1 MEWTKYRMFLAL
13 LLVVTGSINTLST
26 KWADFMESV
35 GLDGQK
41 RHFVHPFLQ
50 ASTMFLGEMACLA
63 TFKILYWYY
72 SRRQDGSESQEKT
85 TAGNTNFKAL
95 ILLPPA
101 MCDMIA
107 TSTMYIGLN
116 LTYASSFQMLR
127 GSVIVFVA
135 LLSMAFLDRKLR
147 CVEWFGIIF
156 VLSGLSVVGMS
167 DFASGSSSEHK
178 DTNSIITGDLLII
191 AAQIITAFQMVYE
204 EKFVKDKD
212 IPALMVVG
220 YEGLWGFVVLGSL
233 LVPFYW
239 IPAYPPFS
247 ENPRNVLEDTPD
259 GLVQLFNNGLLLLAM
274 FGTFVSIAFFNF
286 AGVSVTKEMSATTR
300 MVLDSV
306 RTLVIWVIGLALE
319 WQTFNYLQV
328 IGFALLLV
336 GMCLYNNVL
345 LEPAFKRFMGY
356 MNRRAAST
364 GRFAR
369 MEEEE
374 AGVLDSQR
382 ADRATAN

>member
-1 MEWTKYRMFLAL
+1 MEWTPYRIFLAL

-26 KWADFMESV
+26 KWADRMTSV
-35 GLDGQK
+35 GLDGK
-41 RHFVHPFLQ
+41 DRPFVHPFLQ
-50 ASTMFLGEMACLA
+50 ASTMFLGEVACLA
-63 TFKILYWYY
+63 TFKLLYWYY
-72 SRRQDGSESQEKT
+72 SRKQDGSETREKT

-101 MCDMIA
+101 MCDMVA

-135 LLSMAFLDRKLR
+135 LLSIAFLDKKLR
-147 CVEWFGIIF
+147 GIEWAGIIF
-156 VLSGLSVVGMS
+156 VISGLSVVGMS
-167 DFASGSSSEHK
+167 DFFSGTSSQEHK

-212 IPALMVVG
+212 IPALMAVG
-220 YEGLWGFVVLGSL
+220 YEGFWGFVVLGSL

-247 ENPRNVLEDTPD
+247 ANPRDVLEDTPD
-259 GLVQLFNNGLLLLAM
+259 GLVQLYNNGLLLLAM
-274 FGTFVSIAFFNF
+274 LGTFVSIAFFNY
-286 AGVSVTKEMSATTR
+286 AGVSVTKEISATTR

-306 RTLVIWVIGLALE
+306 RTLVIWVVCLGLG
-319 WQTFNYLQV
+319 WQDFNYLQV
-328 IGFALLLV
+328 IGFALLLI
-336 GMCLYNNVL
+336 GMCLYNNVF
-345 LEPAFKRFMGY
+345 LEPAFKKMLGY
-356 MNRRAAST
+356 MNRRAGMT
-364 GRFAR
+364 GRHAR
-369 MEEEE
+369 LEEEE
-374 AGVLDSQR
+374 AGVLDNHE
-382 ADRATAN
+382 AATTS

>member
-1 MEWTKYRMFLAL
+1 MEWTKYRIFLAL
-13 LLVVTGSINTLST
+13 LLVITGSINTLST
-26 KWADFMESV
+26 KWADKLKSV
-35 GLDGQK
+35 GIDGTS

-50 ASTMFLGEMACLA
+50 ASTMFLGEVACLA

-72 SRRQDGSESQEKT
+72 SRRQDGPESST
-85 TAGNTNFKAL
+85 ATAGNTNFSAL

-135 LLSMAFLDRKLR
+135 LLSTAFLDRKVR
-147 CVEWFGIIF
+147 GIEWTGIFF
-156 VLSGLSVVGMS
+156 VISGLAVVGVS
-167 DFASGSSSEHK
+167 DFMSGTSDDHK
-178 DTNSIITGDLLII
+178 DTNSIISGNLLIV

-212 IPALMVVG
+212 IPALMTVG
-220 YEGLWGFVVLGSL
+220 YEGFWGFLVLGL
-233 LVPFYW
+233 LLIPFYW

-247 ENPRNVLEDTPD
+247 ENPRNVLEDAPD
-259 GLVQLFNNGLLLLAM
+259 GFVQLYNNGFLCLSLI
-274 FGTFVSIAFFNF
+274 GTFISIAFFNF

-306 RTLVIWVIGLALE
+306 RTLVIWVVCLGLR
-319 WQTFNYLQV
+319 WQTFNLLQLL
-328 IGFALLLV
+328 GFGLLLI
-336 GMCLYNNVL
+336 GMCLYNNVV
-345 LEPAFKRFMGY
+345 LEPAFRRGLGLI
-356 MNRRAAST
+356 NRRLGRTVPHST
-364 GRFAR
+364 L
-369 MEEEE
+369 EEEE
-374 AGVLDSQR
+374 SGVINIQP
-382 ADRATAN
+382 ADRTLDN

>member
-1 MEWTKYRMFLAL
+1 MEWTKYRIFLAL

-26 KWADFMESV
+26 KWADFMKSV
-35 GLDGQK
+35 GLNADGEP
-41 RHFVHPFLQ
+41 RRFDHPFLQ
-50 ASTMFLGEMACLA
+50 ACTMFLGEMACLA

-72 SRRQDGSESQEKT
+72 SRRQDGSQNHERT
-85 TAGNTNFKAL
+85 VAGSTNFEAL

-116 LTYASSFQMLR
+116 LTYPSSFQMLR

-147 CVEWFGIIF
+147 GVEWMGIFF
-156 VLSGLSVVGMS
+156 VISGLTVVGVC
-167 DFASGSSSEHK
+167 DFISVSSTEHK

-212 IPALMVVG
+212 IPALLVVG

-259 GLVQLFNNGLLLLAM
+259 GLVQLYNNGLLLFAM

-300 MVLDSV
+300 MVV
-306 RTLVIWVIGLALE
+306 
-319 WQTFNYLQV
+319 
-328 IGFALLLV
+328 GFSLLLI

-345 LEPAFKRFMGY
+345 LEPTFKRFMGS
-356 MNRRAAST
+356 MNRRAASS

-374 AGVLDSQR
+374 AGVLDSQQ
-382 ADRATAN
+382 ADRVPEN